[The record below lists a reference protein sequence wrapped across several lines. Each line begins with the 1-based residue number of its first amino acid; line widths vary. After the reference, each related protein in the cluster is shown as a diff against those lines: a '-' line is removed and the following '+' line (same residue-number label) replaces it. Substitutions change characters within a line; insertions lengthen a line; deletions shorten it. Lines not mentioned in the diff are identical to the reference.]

1 MVPETESNILD
12 REMQRKMMKLIVYV
26 HGIDSFV
33 NIFADRIEKDDVFL
47 YAYSGDKLVGLFD
60 VGTIMTAYL
69 SEKK

>member
-1 MVPETESNILD
+1 
-12 REMQRKMMKLIVYV
+12 MMKLIVYV

-33 NIFADRIEKDDVFL
+33 NICADRIEKDDVFL
-47 YAYSGDKLVGLFD
+47 YAYSGDKLIGLFD